1 MSNRPAA
8 VALLAALSV
17 AALTGCTAQAP
28 QAAETAAAVQPVAS
42 PTPGGTSTP
51 SPAPAP
57 TSEASLCTV
66 LSIIS
71 IPGYSEGDEEPIYYA
86 TWNGVVPVDNG
97 ETALARGTVTRTADG
112 RIATYTV
119 AEGDAPSAVRERL
132 CTDVYAAMTYNR
144 LGSMLYPGDVLT
156 LGPGAMEPLAT
167 EPFIMEP
174 QRR

>member
-1 MSNRPAA
+1 MSYRTAAA
-8 VALLAALSV
+8 VSLLAALCV
-17 AALTGCTAQAP
+17 AAITGCT
-28 QAAETAAAVQPVAS
+28 
-42 PTPGGTSTP
+42 
-51 SPAPAP
+51 AP
-57 TSEASLCTV
+57 TSEAMETPAPARPVADPTPIDTPAPTPTSTAPASRCAV
-66 LSIIS
+66 LSQIS
-71 IPGYSEGDEEPIYYA
+71 IPGYSEGDEEPTWYA

-97 ETALARGTVTRTADG
+97 ETDFARGTVAKTADG

-119 AEGDAPSAVRERL
+119 AAGDAPSAIRERL

-144 LGSMLYPGDVLT
+144 LGSLLYPGDVLM